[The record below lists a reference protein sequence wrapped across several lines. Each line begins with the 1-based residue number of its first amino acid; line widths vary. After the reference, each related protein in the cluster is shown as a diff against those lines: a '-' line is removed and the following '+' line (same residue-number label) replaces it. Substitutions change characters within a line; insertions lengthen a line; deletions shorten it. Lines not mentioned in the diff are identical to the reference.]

1 VIERYAEISAK
12 MKAIADGD
20 EAVEI
25 EYEDVLWLCDTVVEL
40 HAEARQTKEWRHK
53 YHDLRNRIRKAGV
66 TL

>member
-1 VIERYAEISAK
+1 MIQRYAEISAK

-20 EAVEI
+20 EAAEI
-25 EYEDVLWLCDTVVEL
+25 DWEDVLWLCDTVVEL
-40 HAEARQTKEWRHK
+40 HAETRQTKYWRDK